1 MGHQLV
7 GKGVGLGCDTDRDA
21 VFLRKCDGWHQI
33 GHALPHAGP
42 RLYGTMSRSRQP
54 IADLQRHRLL
64 LASALVD
71 VIHPRDESVCIE
83 GPRNLL
89 ARRRIQSPHL
99 LGVKALVPGRLT
111 DQLVADC
118 LEREAGCRIA
128 EGEVRQK
135 RPHGPLNLGMHIGQM
150 TQKPRRKVTEPL
162 EEDGPHATKGVHV
175 IHRTVRYG
183 IASKGLG
190 HVGQAMRRESREGK
204 TGKGECVNPQVADLA
219 TARHLLHERTVKER
233 VVRHDRR
240 TGHEVRETRHRFL
253 GRRCVGHINRAYA
266 RELLNLGG
274 NQSSGVDEGAV
285 AVDDLLTADARRS
298 NLYQRAG
305 EAGRLG
311 VEEHHVLLKRP
322 EVMRMGALGEGEVAL
337 LNVLR
342 GTGEHESLK
351 SLLCVCLCHA
361 NVLSCLLDARTGGD
375 PMGSSPARTRGT

>member
-1 MGHQLV
+1 
-7 GKGVGLGCDTDRDA
+7 
-21 VFLRKCDGWHQI
+21 
-33 GHALPHAGP
+33 
-42 RLYGTMSRSRQP
+42 MSRSRQP
-54 IADLQRHRLL
+54 VADLQRHRLL

-71 VIHPRDESVCIE
+71 VVHPRDESVCIE

-89 ARRRIQSPHL
+89 ARRRIQPPHL
-99 LGVKALVPGRLT
+99 LGVKALMPGRLA

-118 LEREAGCRIA
+118 LEREAGSRIA
-128 EGEVRQK
+128 EGEMRQK

-150 TQKPRRKVTEPL
+150 TQKPRRKVAEPL

-183 IASKGLG
+183 ITSKGLG
-190 HVGQAMRRESREGK
+190 HVGQAMRRESRKGEAGE
-204 TGKGECVNPQVADLA
+204 GECVDPQVADLA
-219 TARHLLHERTVKER
+219 AARYLLHERTVKER
-233 VVRHDRR
+233 VVRHHRR
-240 TGHEVRETRHRFL
+240 AGHEIRKTRHRLL
-253 GRRCVGHINRAYA
+253 GRRRICHIDRPYA
-266 RELLNLGG
+266 RELLNLGR
-274 NQSSGVDEGAV
+274 NHPAGVDEGTI

-298 NLYQRAG
+298 DLYQRAVPEG
-305 EAGRLG
+305 EACRLG
-311 VEEHHVLLKRP
+311 VEEHHVLLERP
-322 EVMRMGALGEGEVAL
+322 EVMRLGALGEGEVAL